1 MLNWIKTQDGDIEKN
16 KINSKKHFIKM
27 KNNYII
33 VFILGCLQL
42 LITSCSVGSPL
53 DDEQYVKQVY
63 LVGAHDKLQT
73 KELSYNGDGNLYVSA
88 ALGGSLTSDKDVS
101 VTLGCANQSNI
112 ILYNHKNVIEGDVNY
127 QALPSEWYNLPSWSG
142 TIRGGDVYTRIPIHV
157 LTNKIDCDSL
167 YVIPLKIISTSLY
180 NVVKEDTVLMINLK
194 MTNNYSGL
202 YVFDGTS
209 TEYEDGKPNYSNTS
223 VISTT
228 RNLTAVNGNTVRLF
242 QNASV
247 EKQSNLQDNAYTLT
261 VNADSSVMV
270 KPWKDLTITDG
281 GGTYDT
287 KANTFNI
294 WYFYTSGGKIYKMV
308 VKLVKSITNDDE

>member
-1 MLNWIKTQDGDIEKN
+1 MKK
-16 KINSKKHFIKM
+16 KIY
-27 KNNYII
+27 NYII
-33 VFILGCLQL
+33 VFVLGSIQL
-42 LITSCSVGSPL
+42 LVTSCSVGSPL
-53 DDEQYVKQVY
+53 DDEQYIKQVY
-63 LVGAHDKLQT
+63 LVGAYDKLQT
-73 KELSYNGDGNLYVSA
+73 KELSYSGDGNLYVSV
-88 ALGGSLTSDKDVS
+88 ALGGSLTSDKNVS
-101 VTLGCANQSNI
+101 VILGRANQSNI
-112 ILYNHKNVIEGDVNY
+112 TLYNHKNVIEGDVNY
-127 QALPSEWYNLPSWSG
+127 QALPSDWYNLPSWSG
-142 TIRGGDVYTRIPIHV
+142 TIKAGDVYARIPIHV
-157 LTNKIDCDSL
+157 QTNKIDCDSL
-167 YVIPLKIISTSLY
+167 YVIPLKIVNTSLY
-180 NVVKEDTVLMINLK
+180 NVVKEDTVLIVNLK

-228 RNLTAVNGNTVRLF
+228 RNLTAVNGNTVRVF

-247 EKQSNLQDNAYTLT
+247 EKLSNLQDNAYTLT

-308 VKLVKSITNDDE
+308 AKLVKSITNDDE